1 MKLKTFTQ
9 AYFLIK
15 CNSSYSHSLVKRVKA
30 VVNGFVILGA
40 SVYVWYPNRLYA
52 TDHIA

>member
-1 MKLKTFTQ
+1 MKLKAFTQ

-30 VVNGFVILGA
+30 VVNGFLILGT
-40 SVYVWYPNRLYA
+40 SLYVWYPNRLYA
-52 TDHIA
+52 TESLN